1 MRAFIAVFG
10 ARMRTLLRYQ
20 TAALAGVGTQFVF
33 GAILLAGRQAYAA
46 LPGAPE
52 PLDPAQLAT
61 YTWLCQAFFALSPYT
76 TDPDPEIGRMIRD
89 GTVAYELAR
98 PVDLHG
104 LWFAR
109 QAANRLAPA
118 LLRCGPILLVAG
130 LWLGLRPPANVPTAC
145 AFLISLACTV
155 GLVAAWTTW
164 ISTTLLWT
172 VSGEGVARI
181 APVLVMA
188 GSGQLVPLAVFP
200 EPLRTVAS
208 WLPFAGMVD
217 IPFSIWTGALAP
229 DRWAPMI
236 GRQVGWTLL
245 LVLLGRWMLSHG
257 LRRLTVQG
265 G

>member
-1 MRAFIAVFG
+1 MSSI
-10 ARMRTLLRYQ
+10 
-20 TAALAGVGTQFVF
+20 
-33 GAILLAGRQAYAA
+33 
-46 LPGAPE
+46 P
-52 PLDPAQLAT
+52 DPAFSSVAPGQPQL
-61 YTWLCQAFFALSPYT
+61 F
-76 TDPDPEIGRMIRD
+76 GR
-89 GTVAYELAR
+89 VYR
-98 PVDLHG
+98 PRLRVHWSD
-104 LWFAR
+104 
-109 QAANRLAPA
+109 RLAHA
-118 LLRCGPILLVAG
+118 ILLVAG

-229 DRWAPMI
+229 DRWVPMI